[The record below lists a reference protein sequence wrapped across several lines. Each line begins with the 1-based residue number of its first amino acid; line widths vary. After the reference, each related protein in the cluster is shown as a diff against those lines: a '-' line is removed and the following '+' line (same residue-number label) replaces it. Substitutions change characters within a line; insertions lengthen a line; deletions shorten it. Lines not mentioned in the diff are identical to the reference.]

1 MARDLQEQEDSQCC
15 DPVRGMGEL
24 RAAAE
29 IRVSWVGGWVTCEP
43 PQSLWD
49 WGLKVLSAFV
59 ATSPLA

>member
-1 MARDLQEQEDSQCC
+1 
-15 DPVRGMGEL
+15 MGEL

>member
-1 MARDLQEQEDSQCC
+1 MCAYRHTQTCLCIHTH
-15 DPVRGMGEL
+15 VHGEL